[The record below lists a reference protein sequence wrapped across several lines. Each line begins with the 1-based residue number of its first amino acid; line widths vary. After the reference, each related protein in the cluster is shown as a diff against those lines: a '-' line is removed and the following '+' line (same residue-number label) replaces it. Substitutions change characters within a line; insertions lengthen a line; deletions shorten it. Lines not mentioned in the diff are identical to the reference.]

1 MFETSDRTRFALEA
15 GWLGDIRRAGYLSF
29 KGVANWQQ
37 GFGELRVI
45 GNRVFPSVVRV
56 QGGTIAVAGLRVTV
70 GGE

>member
-1 MFETSDRTRFALEA
+1 
-15 GWLGDIRRAGYLSF
+15 
-29 KGVANWQQ
+29 
-37 GFGELRVI
+37 LRVI